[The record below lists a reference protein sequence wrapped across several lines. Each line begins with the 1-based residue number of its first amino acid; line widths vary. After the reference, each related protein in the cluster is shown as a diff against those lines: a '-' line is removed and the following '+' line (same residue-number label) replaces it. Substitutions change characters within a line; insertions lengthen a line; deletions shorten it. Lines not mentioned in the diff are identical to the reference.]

1 MEILTVIKYN
11 NWILCERPSREGE
24 KILPIQPHVPVTNQI
39 EADLFRDGRFKRIVS
54 AMQPILYK
62 GVFRVGP
69 CTRGLLASTP
79 DWPPEGTRQS
89 SVAQILPL
97 LATGREG

>member
-69 CTRGLLASTP
+69 RTAQFDPPLTP
-79 DWPPEGTRQS
+79 DKYNPPPPIDGPSISQHK
-89 SVAQILPL
+89 INII
-97 LATGREG
+97 